1 MKKAFKIGCLSVL
14 GILVFLFI
22 LTLFLPDPPVEKDS
36 DISRPEKAASEE
48 PKQTTNSKV
57 DTSADESDYF
67 KQIVE
72 RNKKLQDEWNLPENA
87 NLKQLLKT
95 LPVSETLEHVTETCK
110 GRPSRESVEY
120 ARKTLEVRQMIAL
133 GRVDVED
140 LIMAEVNAGPNSLWR
155 SYDKCVVEVQG
166 KVYRATFS
174 GEIEFEVWHRKI
186 VVGILTCEFPE
197 SQYNDLHS
205 MEPNTFVRIK
215 GRLCLIPASSKMS
228 FYQLNY
234 CSFVD

>member
-1 MKKAFKIGCLSVL
+1 MKKAFKIGCLRVL

-87 NLKQLLKT
+87 RF
-95 LPVSETLEHVTETCK
+95 C
-110 GRPSRESVEY
+110 
-120 ARKTLEVRQMIAL
+120 
-133 GRVDVED
+133 
-140 LIMAEVNAGPNSLWR
+140 
-155 SYDKCVVEVQG
+155 
-166 KVYRATFS
+166 
-174 GEIEFEVWHRKI
+174 
-186 VVGILTCEFPE
+186 
-197 SQYNDLHS
+197 
-205 MEPNTFVRIK
+205 
-215 GRLCLIPASSKMS
+215 
-228 FYQLNY
+228 
-234 CSFVD
+234 